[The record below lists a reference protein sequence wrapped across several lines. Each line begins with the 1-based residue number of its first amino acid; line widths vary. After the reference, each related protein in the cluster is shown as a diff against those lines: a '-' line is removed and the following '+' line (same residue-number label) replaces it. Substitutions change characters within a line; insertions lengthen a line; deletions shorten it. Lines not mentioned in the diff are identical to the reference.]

1 VPRIPRSITGYCG
14 LIDLMCIIIVCVV
27 ADNGLKTVSTE
38 EELKAFMSVF
48 SFVQTWLAPALY
60 MSILA
65 LGFHFASLILVHMYF
80 SYNSMATAGASVAV
94 PIVIIFM
101 SRTTKSF
108 KRQQTVIKTEK
119 ESMKN
124 AATKVAKPKPKAI
137 ASKLK
142 KAQAMMRKGQLPM
155 EDASEV

>member
-1 VPRIPRSITGYCG
+1 LLRSIAGYGG

-48 SFVQTWLAPALY
+48 SFMQTWLAPAMY
-60 MSILA
+60 MSLVF

-80 SYNSMATAGASVAV
+80 AYMAMATAAASMLV
-94 PIVIIFM
+94 PGVILFM
-101 SRTTKSF
+101 SRTTRVF

-119 ESMKN
+119 ERMKN
-124 AATKVAKPKPKAI
+124 AATASAKPK
-137 ASKLK
+137 SKKLTSK
-142 KAQAMMRKGQLPM
+142 FRKAQSMMRKGTYQ
-155 EDASEV
+155 